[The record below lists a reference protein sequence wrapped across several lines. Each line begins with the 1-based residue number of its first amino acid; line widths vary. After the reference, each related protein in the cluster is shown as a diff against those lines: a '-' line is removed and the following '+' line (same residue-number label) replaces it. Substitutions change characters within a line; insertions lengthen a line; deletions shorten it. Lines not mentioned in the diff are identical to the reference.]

1 MLYVLLIIAAIIGL
15 LSGIYCLFHFLL
27 ALFGLKKPEPDTTD
41 AKKNHKFTAIISAR
55 NEENVISGIIKSLKE
70 QDYPKDLL
78 DVIVIADNCTDSTAE
93 KAKEAGATVY
103 ERNQPDKAMKGYA
116 LEWLIDQLLADE
128 KFDSDAIFVFDAD
141 NVADKNFVKRMNVAL
156 DNGSKMAQGYRDSKN
171 PFDSSVSGAYSI
183 YFLTLM
189 RFFMLARKNLG
200 ISAFIGGTGFMLS
213 TELLRQCGGW
223 HTKEI
228 CEDVEFTMYRL
239 AEGVTVD
246 FIPDAVFFDE
256 QPVLFSQSWHQ
267 RIRWTTGNWNCI
279 KTCVPIVWNA
289 KQVSLMDRLA
299 AFMHLM
305 TVPSMLLG
313 FVSLVLSVFIM
324 LFVGEQFLLFSIL
337 SFIISLLSGAIAM
350 IFEAVLV
357 LALEKKDIL
366 ANIKGILGFPIFVY
380 TFLVINFV
388 GVVKPATTWKPVI
401 HGEKK

>member
-1 MLYVLLIIAAIIGL
+1 MFEILLILVSIIGAV
-15 LSGIYCLFHFLL
+15 SGIYGIFHFFV
-27 ALFGLKKPEPDTTD
+27 ALFGFKNPEQIPLN

-55 NEENVISGIIKSLKE
+55 NEENVISGVVRSLKE
-70 QDYPKDLL
+70 QDYPQHLL
-78 DVIVIADNCTDSTAE
+78 DVIVIADNCTDKTALV
-93 KAKEAGATVY
+93 AKEAGAIVF

-128 KFDSDAIFVFDAD
+128 NFDSDAVFVFDAD
-141 NVADKNFVKRMNVAL
+141 NIADKNFVSRMNVAL
-156 DNGSKMAQGYRDSKN
+156 DNGSQMAQGYRDSKN
-171 PFDSSVSGAYSI
+171 PFDNSISGAYSI

-200 ISAFIGGTGFMLS
+200 ISSFIGGTGFMLS
-213 TELLRQCGGW
+213 TELLRKCGGW

-239 AEGVTVD
+239 GEGVAVD
-246 FIPDAVFFDE
+246 FIPDAIFFDE
-256 QPVLFSQSWHQ
+256 QPVTFSQSWHQ
-267 RIRWTTGNWNCI
+267 RVRWTTGNWNCI
-279 KTCVPIVWNA
+279 KTCMPILSKSKNI
-289 KQVSLMDRLA
+289 KFSDRLA

-305 TVPSMLLG
+305 TVPSMLAG
-313 FVSLVLSVFIM
+313 FASMVLSILLMF
-324 LFVGEQFLLFSIL
+324 FAEQYLIYSIL
-337 SFIISLLSGAIAM
+337 SFVLSLILGAVAM

-388 GVVKPATTWKPVI
+388 GVVKPAKTWRPVI
-401 HGEKK
+401 HGKKN